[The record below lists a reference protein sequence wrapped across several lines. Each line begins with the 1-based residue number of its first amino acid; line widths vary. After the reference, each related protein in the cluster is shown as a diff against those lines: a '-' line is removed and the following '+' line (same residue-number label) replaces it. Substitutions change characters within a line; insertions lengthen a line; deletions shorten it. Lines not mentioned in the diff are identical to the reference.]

1 MTFPL
6 TGYIF
11 ETPNFCLISV
21 LTKSCIAFS
30 TQIRKACAEQVYLVL
45 LQNENLVSEEKM
57 ETALEIISE
66 TCWDGDMEAARL
78 KRLELYDTAGLDT
91 QLLGKTSGGDKK
103 DDESQRKRRD
113 ADENASYS
121 SLVGSSGF

>member
-1 MTFPL
+1 
-6 TGYIF
+6 
-11 ETPNFCLISV
+11 
-21 LTKSCIAFS
+21 
-30 TQIRKACAEQVYLVL
+30 
-45 LQNENLVSEEKM
+45 M

-78 KRLELYDTAGLDT
+78 KRLELYDVAGLDT
-91 QLLGKTSGGDKK
+91 QPLGKTSGVDKK
-103 DDESQRKRRD
+103 DDDESQRKRRD